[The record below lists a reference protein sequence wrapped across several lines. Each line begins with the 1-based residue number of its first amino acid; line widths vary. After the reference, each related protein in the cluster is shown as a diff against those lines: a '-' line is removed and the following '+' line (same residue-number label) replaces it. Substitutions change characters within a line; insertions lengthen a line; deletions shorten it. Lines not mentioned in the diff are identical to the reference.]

1 MRNMGIWTEA
11 WGGHG
16 LADISKSIRLS
27 NRNKGIWKKARG
39 GHGDEPYVICVEEHK
54 HEEYGDVDRGM
65 RRHEDKL

>member
-27 NRNKGIWKKARG
+27 IRNKGIWKKARG
-39 GHGDEPYVICVEEHK
+39 GHGDEPYVICVEGRA
-54 HEEYGDVDRGM
+54 YA
-65 RRHEDKL
+65 